1 MTALNALVR
10 SDRVHLMTDG
20 AAYSPGGAIEGSMS
34 KVHMLAHLPAAL
46 SFRGPVYFWTALVA
60 RLDVSGCRTFDE
72 LLGGI
77 VDEVRMCL
85 EIGARMHGHAHV
97 EVIVAGWSHERD
109 QPECYL
115 IDSKAGGDLTPA
127 PDGYFSPME
136 PDMGRR
142 LSAGGWNLYDEKNDA
157 RALLDLMRCQR
168 AERFAIGHGPEVAPL
183 GVFAQHTVLTRDGI
197 ISRIVERWPEDV
209 AA

>member
-20 AAYSPGGAIEGSMS
+20 AAYSPDGAIEGSMS
-34 KVHMLAHLPAAL
+34 KVHILAHLPAAL
-46 SFRGPVYFWTALVA
+46 SFRGPVYFWSALVA

-77 VDEVRMCL
+77 ADEVRMCL
-85 EIGARMHGHAHV
+85 MIGARMHGPAHV

-109 QPECYL
+109 RPECYL
-115 IDSKAGGDLTPA
+115 IDSKAGGELTPA

-136 PDMGRR
+136 PALQDK
-142 LSAGGWNLYDEKNDA
+142 LTAGGWQLYDERNDA
-157 RALLDLMRCQR
+157 RALLDLMRHQR
-168 AERFAIGHGPEVAPL
+168 AERFVIGQQLEAAPL
-183 GVFAQHTVLTRDGI
+183 GVFAQHTILTRDGVT
-197 ISRIVERWPEDV
+197 SRIVQRWPEDV
-209 AA
+209 A